1 MDVLKI
7 VNIGFGIACM
17 MEAALIGVA
26 FRVCVWE
33 PKKYR
38 EKLRRK
44 RGSTECDKEKY
55 TVEGQKKEADKPQE
69 HLPCML
75 DEHTMMIW
83 NAGSGPLKE
92 PLILQEMGKRY

>member
-26 FRVCVWE
+26 FYVCVWE

-44 RGSTECDKEKY
+44 RGGTKCTREST
-55 TVEGQKKEADKPQE
+55 
-69 HLPCML
+69 
-75 DEHTMMIW
+75 
-83 NAGSGPLKE
+83 
-92 PLILQEMGKRY
+92 R

>member
-17 MEAALIGVA
+17 MEAARVGVA
-26 FRVCVWE
+26 FYVCVWE

-44 RGSTECDKEKY
+44 RGGTECTRER
-55 TVEGQKKEADKPQE
+55 TQ
-69 HLPCML
+69 
-75 DEHTMMIW
+75 
-83 NAGSGPLKE
+83 
-92 PLILQEMGKRY
+92 

>member
-26 FRVCVWE
+26 FRVCVLG

-38 EKLRRK
+38 EKMRRK
-44 RGSTECDKEKY
+44 RGDTECTRER
-55 TVEGQKKEADKPQE
+55 TQ
-69 HLPCML
+69 
-75 DEHTMMIW
+75 
-83 NAGSGPLKE
+83 
-92 PLILQEMGKRY
+92 